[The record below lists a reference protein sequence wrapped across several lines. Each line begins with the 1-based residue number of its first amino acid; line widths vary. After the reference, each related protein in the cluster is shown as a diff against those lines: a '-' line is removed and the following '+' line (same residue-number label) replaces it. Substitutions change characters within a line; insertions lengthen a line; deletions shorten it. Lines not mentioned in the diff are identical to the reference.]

1 MKKIVN
7 NINDFVSKYKTIII
21 FVLSFPHIF
30 HISFPNGDIS
40 LVEFITS
47 RLRLLSFL
55 VIVVLYFINRK
66 RPSKLVIVSIAYC
79 VVILLTTLINYRSNV
94 NNAILFSSS
103 FMGLGLL
110 IDYFKDD
117 LIILIKTIMLCLEIQ
132 IYPNLCTVITFRN
145 VDPFM
150 IGYNVNHFFLGT
162 ANDMILYLLPAFF
175 LAVLYIKYI
184 KVSLRPILLILAVI
198 TTVVLSDSFATMISL
213 LMFIALFFYCSIIRK
228 NNIKYPYILLAI
240 PIIILIV
247 VSIPYL
253 FFGKN
258 PLMQFVL
265 DNIYYNH
272 SFECRVCIWSDALK
286 YILEKPFFGH
296 GYYYK
301 NYCMIGNENDIYNLA
316 HNTVIQILL
325 NYGIIG
331 LLTFSLYIFVII
343 KKIAKL
349 NNSFYKSLFISIV
362 SSIFIVF
369 VSQDYH
375 RFFEFQIVFFIINNF
390 ENFALTK
397 NSK

>member
-7 NINDFVSKYKTIII
+7 NINDFVNKYKTIII

-40 LVEFITS
+40 LVEFLIS

-55 VIVVLYFINRK
+55 VIVILYLINSK
-66 RPSKLVIVSIAYC
+66 RPSKLMIVSIAYC
-79 VVILLTTLINYRSNV
+79 VVILLTTLINYRSNM

-132 IYPNLCTVITFRN
+132 IYPNLYTVIIFGKITN
-145 VDPFM
+145 
-150 IGYNVNHFFLGT
+150 IISGYNLNHFFLGT

-198 TTVVLSDSFATMISL
+198 TTVMLSDSFATMISL
-213 LMFIALFFYCSIIRK
+213 LMFIVFFFYCLIIKK

-296 GYYYK
+296 GYYYN

-349 NNSFYKSLFISIV
+349 NNSFYKSFFISIV

-375 RFFEFQIVFFIINNF
+375 RFFEFQIVFLIINNF